1 MNIFNSILA
10 KMFLP
15 KGYSAITL
23 GFISLYKNPSQKVSK
38 RTINHENIHKAQY
51 VEMFFLSLPISLL
64 LIVCNFSILF
74 ILLPLFSFYIWYLIE
89 YFISRVIRLI
99 LKKRDQIES
108 YKSISFEEEA
118 YTNDKNLDY
127 LIKRNPFSWLSYLGS
142 L

>member
-1 MNIFNSILA
+1 
-10 KMFLP
+10 
-15 KGYSAITL
+15 
-23 GFISLYKNPSQKVSK
+23 
-38 RTINHENIHKAQY
+38 
-51 VEMFFLSLPISLL
+51 MFFLSLPISLF

-99 LKKRDQIES
+99 LKKKDQIAS

-118 YTNDKNLDY
+118 YANDKNLDY
-127 LIKRNPFSWLSYLGS
+127 LIKREPFSWLSYLGS